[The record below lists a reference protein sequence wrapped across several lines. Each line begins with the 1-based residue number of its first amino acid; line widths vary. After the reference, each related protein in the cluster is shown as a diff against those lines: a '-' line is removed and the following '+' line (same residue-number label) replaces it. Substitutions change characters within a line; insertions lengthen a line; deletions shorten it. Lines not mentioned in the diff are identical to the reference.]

1 MKRTEEQLD
10 AKQILSVIEK
20 YSLALDLLDAYD
32 HQNMKRP
39 EGGNT
44 IYILSYQECRKV
56 IDSMAME
63 NPVMV
68 SVMRRMI
75 LLREVLGRFTRPL
88 QARKFIRLWKK
99 KQQIC
104 YTLLQKIILFRMGI
118 KGLLLL
124 FSYILWIEIRRCFW
138 MVKR

>member
-63 NPVMV
+63 NPVMF

>member
-1 MKRTEEQLD
+1 MF
-10 AKQILSVIEK
+10 
-20 YSLALDLLDAYD
+20 
-32 HQNMKRP
+32 
-39 EGGNT
+39 
-44 IYILSYQECRKV
+44 
-56 IDSMAME
+56 
-63 NPVMV
+63 

-75 LLREVLGRFTRPL
+75 LLSEVFEKFTRPL

-104 YTLLQKIILFRMGI
+104 YTLLQRIILFRMGI

-138 MVKR
+138 MMKR

>member
-1 MKRTEEQLD
+1 M
-10 AKQILSVIEK
+10 
-20 YSLALDLLDAYD
+20 
-32 HQNMKRP
+32 MF
-39 EGGNT
+39 
-44 IYILSYQECRKV
+44 
-56 IDSMAME
+56 
-63 NPVMV
+63 

-104 YTLLQKIILFRMGI
+104 YTLLQRIILFQMEI

-124 FSYILWIEIRRCFW
+124 FSCILWIGIRRCFG
-138 MVKR
+138 MAKR